1 MKNRYFLHQLFAFT
15 IFSVSSVSAQ
25 IYMPNNQG
33 STTTNSTVF
42 GDLIPVKEAKV
53 EVNVVNSQ
61 EVSTEGG
68 IRINVSD
75 VFSSSTPIDPEGPS
89 GPESDGEKP
98 FALWVNR
105 HGFSDFGTNEET
117 TFSVEI
123 DGRTSVGDNFHFLG
137 NNAMLNVAGRGRF
150 YMNNSSA
157 DFAEIQNRRLIWN
170 SQLNYQVIHEGTN
183 EEKSILTFYP
193 SGKVGIGTGNDNLN
207 GNYLLYVN
215 GKMLSEEHTVKLKA
229 DWPDYVFEEEYEML
243 SIEDLEQFIRTNKH
257 LPDVPTAAYIAE
269 HGVELGSTQAALL
282 KQIEELTLRLI
293 EMEKRLKQLEGHE
306 SN

>member
-53 EVNVVNSQ
+53 EVNVVYPQGVSQ
-61 EVSTEGG
+61 EGG
-68 IRINVSD
+68 IKIHVS
-75 VFSSSTPIDPEGPS
+75 EGFEAPPPPR
-89 GPESDGEKP
+89 GLEPESNSNLP
-98 FALWVNR
+98 FALWVNK
-105 HGFSDFGTNEET
+105 HSFGINQVTETT
-117 TFSVEI
+117 TFSVERN
-123 DGRTSVGDNFHFLG
+123 GRTSVGHNDNFSN
-137 NNAMLNVAGRGRF
+137 NNAMLNVAGLGRF
-150 YMNNSSA
+150 YQNTSSL
-157 DFAEIQNRRLIWN
+157 DFTELNFKEMRWN
-170 SQLNYQVIHEGTN
+170 SPQSFHFKHQNN
-183 EEKSILTFYP
+183 DNSIITLEP